1 MEPRKP
7 VEKDHPKL
15 SPSPEMPS
23 VEQAQLQSLRS
34 SRATSEARSEPGPMS
49 PSGNNN
55 NLGSPTFSDVQRAS
69 YRSSRAG
76 SEAPQREPMAASP
89 TGGSRRE
96 AYASYRS
103 SRAGSE
109 APDRLAASGYDMGDE
124 RSARSSRAGSEAP
137 DRGGVGGGGGGG
149 GKEGPTIPSPKRT
162 PQKTKPSTMFISA
175 SSGNRAARGGAGL
188 SGGLFGESYGGGVR
202 APQSVREHIQNVEQ
216 RLYGTVSRA
225 TTTFQFYQKLHYP
238 LEDPNAVEEVDVEDN
253 ATERG
258 EKAMSESMPSA
269 MSLQGKEP
277 SPQPRLGSHLNAG
290 NETGTPSPA
299 IRIEGEGGSS
309 DGLGG
314 GVTSSSPASFVG
326 SRSPPGIVPPAM
338 VPNSSNSLTGS
349 SSSPSPTFD
358 EAAFNAAYDDSN
370 FLNSSGEML
379 GESSRAT
386 THGAG
391 GNEESALQSVSV
403 VAMTSLMDPM
413 SGAPVLGVCL
423 GDYSGHIEYFEV
435 STADSYNAPIRRSK
449 SVMQMR
455 PTYGASEGSALPGVQ
470 LFNTRGSWRRSSD
483 DGTAT
488 TASPHPGG
496 DSNSMDSAATENIM
510 RDMRGREVLRRH
522 SHKAFVKSINALT
535 SVAVEPYVKCLTFV
549 RPRCSPSMISYLTA
563 NERVIK
569 LFHVR
574 REGFSPFNAFPGM
587 EEVIGKTFAGSRYF
601 ARLPPQPAILPI
613 KEFGPVTNSIQ
624 ALSVSADGE
633 TFMSV
638 EDLQVFWWHFE
649 TEDTTKATCIADLR
663 PPSGA
668 LDEVEELVT
677 ASSFH
682 PTHSSLFL
690 LTRSSGVLN
699 IGDLRDPPS
708 RQKRKY
714 AIRSE
719 LTPQQNPLSCP
730 AYDEILCSIS
740 DASFLGPDHVVTR
753 DYLSLKL
760 WDLRKPDQP
769 CAMMPVM
776 NYVSKYLDS
785 LYENDSIFDRFP
797 VAVDDVSGT
806 VVTGLYDGAVA
817 VWQPLYT
824 SLPLSDS
831 LVHYRADPF
840 AEPGDVAAGGVVT
853 VPELEKTLAEAWA
866 QTLAAPHQTHMP
878 QSTNEDEDGAMGI
891 AEEAIPEPFTNK
903 VLTIAI
909 APGGERF
916 GYTYKNGRLV
926 YVFERR
932 SEF

>member
-7 VEKDHPKL
+7 VEKEHPKL
-15 SPSPEMPS
+15 SPSPEMPNA
-23 VEQAQLQSLRS
+23 EQAQLQSLRG
-34 SRATSEARSEPGPMS
+34 SRATSEARSEPVPTSPPNNGPAS
-49 PSGNNN
+49 PVYVDAQ
-55 NLGSPTFSDVQRAS
+55 LVS

-76 SEAPQREPMAASP
+76 SEAPQREPIACSP
-89 TGGSRRE
+89 TGGPRRDP
-96 AYASYRS
+96 YASFRS

-109 APDRLAASGYDMGDE
+109 APDRLAASGYDIGEE

-137 DRGGVGGGGGGG
+137 ERGGKDAPAV
-149 GKEGPTIPSPKRT
+149 PSPKRT
-162 PQKTKPSTMFISA
+162 PQKTKQSTSLIAASSA
-175 SSGNRAARGGAGL
+175 SRAAAQAARGAG
-188 SGGLFGESYGGGVR
+188 GGGVYGGGR
-202 APQSVREHIQNVEQ
+202 APESVREHIQSVEQ

-238 LEDPNAVEEVDVEDN
+238 LEDPNVVEEADM
-253 ATERG
+253 AGTT
-258 EKAMSESMPSA
+258 KALSESMPSG
-269 MSLQGKEP
+269 MHFEGKEP
-277 SPQPRLGSHLNAG
+277 SPQPRLGSNVDASAEAG
-290 NETGTPSPA
+290 
-299 IRIEGEGGSS
+299 
-309 DGLGG
+309 
-314 GVTSSSPASFVG
+314 TSSPTIGVGGDDATADALSSGGASSSAAALAG
-326 SRSPPGIVPPAM
+326 SRSPPSILPPAM
-338 VPNSSNSLTGS
+338 MPSSASLTGS

-358 EAAFNAAYDDSN
+358 EAAFNAAYEDSN
-370 FLNSSGEML
+370 FLNESGEML
-379 GESSRAT
+379 SESFRAPLR
-386 THGAG
+386 GAG

-403 VAMTSLMDPM
+403 VAMTTLMDPT
-413 SGAPVLGVCL
+413 SGAPVLGLCL

-435 STADSYNAPIRRSK
+435 STADVYNAPIRRSK
-449 SVMQMR
+449 SMMQQR
-455 PTYGASEGSALPGVQ
+455 QQPCTSEGRASAGVQ
-470 LFNTRGSWRRSSD
+470 LFSNTRGSWRRSSD
-483 DGTAT
+483 DSTAT
-488 TASPHPGG
+488 TASLGMAG
-496 DSNSMDSAATENIM
+496 TGSNSVDSAATENITH
-510 RDMRGREVLRRH
+510 DMRGREVLRRH

-587 EEVIGKTFAGSRYF
+587 EDVIGKTFAGSRYF

-649 TEDTTKATCIADLR
+649 AEDTTKATCIADLR

-719 LTPQQNPLSCP
+719 LTPQHNPLSCP

-776 NYVSKYLDS
+776 NYVAKYLDS

-817 VWQPLYT
+817 VWQPLHT
-824 SLPLSDS
+824 SLPLADS

-840 AEPGDVAAGGVVT
+840 VEPGDVAAGGVVT
-853 VPELEKTLAEAWA
+853 VPELEKTLADAWA
-866 QTLAAPHQTHMP
+866 QTLAAPHQTQLNH
-878 QSTNEDEDGAMGI
+878 SANDEDGGMGEMS
-891 AEEAIPEPFTNK
+891 EEAIPEPFTNK

-926 YVFERR
+926 YVFERK
-932 SEF
+932 SEV

>member
-1 MEPRKP
+1 
-7 VEKDHPKL
+7 VEKEHPKL
-15 SPSPEMPS
+15 SPSPEMPTAD
-23 VEQAQLQSLRS
+23 QLQLQSLRS
-34 SRATSEARSEPGPMS
+34 SRATSEARSEPGPLS
-49 PSGNNN
+49 PNSYNV
-55 NLGSPTFSDVQRAS
+55 GSPTFSDAQVAS
-69 YRSSRAG
+69 FRSSRAG
-76 SEAPQREPMAASP
+76 SEAPQREPIVASP
-89 TGGSRRE
+89 TGGPRRDP
-96 AYASYRS
+96 YASYRS

-137 DRGGVGGGGGGG
+137 DRGGD
-149 GKEGPTIPSPKRT
+149 KDGPAVPSPKRT
-162 PQKTKPSTMFISA
+162 PQKAAKPTTTLIAVSSA
-175 SSGNRAARGGAGL
+175 TRAAVRASRGGGAG
-188 SGGLFGESYGGGVR
+188 GLYPAGYGAGSSR
-202 APQSVREHIQNVEQ
+202 APQSVREHIQSVEQ
-216 RLYGTVSRA
+216 RLYGTVNCA

-238 LEDPNAVEEVDVEDN
+238 LEDPNAVEEEDVTDA
-253 ATERG
+253 ATEHDA
-258 EKAMSESMPSA
+258 KAQNESTPSA
-269 MSLQGKEP
+269 MGFSEGKEP
-277 SPQPRLGSHLNAG
+277 SPQPRMGSNA
-290 NETGTPSPA
+290 NASTETGTPSPA
-299 IRIEGEGGSS
+299 IRVDGEEGVSTASIFS
-309 DGLGG
+309 D
-314 GVTSSSPASFVG
+314 
-326 SRSPPGIVPPAM
+326 SRSPPSIIPPA
-338 VPNSSNSLTGS
+338 VLPNSASLTSS

-358 EAAFNAAYDDSN
+358 EAAFNAAYEDPN
-370 FLNSSGEML
+370 FLNESGEML
-379 GESSRAT
+379 SESFRAPVR
-386 THGAG
+386 GVGG

-403 VAMTSLMDPM
+403 VAMTTLMDPM
-413 SGAPVLGVCL
+413 SGTPVLGLCL

-449 SVMQMR
+449 SMMQQHQQQR
-455 PTYGASEGSALPGVQ
+455 TSEGRASSGVQ
-470 LFNTRGSWRRSSD
+470 LFNTRSSWRRSSD

-488 TASPHPGG
+488 TASHGANTAGG
-496 DSNSMDSAATENIM
+496 TSSSVDSAATENIM
-510 RDMRGREVLRRH
+510 HDMRGREVLRRH

-574 REGFSPFNAFPGM
+574 REGFSPFNALPGM

-649 TEDTTKATCIADLR
+649 AEDTTKATCIADLR

-677 ASSFH
+677 AASFH

-708 RQKRKY
+708 RQTRKY

-776 NYVSKYLDS
+776 DYVSKYLDS

-797 VAVDDVSGT
+797 VAVDDVSST

-817 VWQPLYT
+817 VWQPLHT
-824 SLPLSDS
+824 SLPLADS

-840 AEPGDVAAGGVVT
+840 AEPGDVKAGGVVT
-853 VPELEKTLAEAWA
+853 VPELEKTLADAWA
-866 QTLAAPHQTHMP
+866 HTLAAPHQAPMNRNPREEEDAGMGMP
-878 QSTNEDEDGAMGI
+878 
-891 AEEAIPEPFTNK
+891 EEAIPEPFTNK

-932 SEF
+932 SRS

>member
-1 MEPRKP
+1 MEPRKA
-7 VEKDHPKL
+7 VEKEHPKL

-23 VEQAQLQSLRS
+23 ADHIQLQSLRS
-34 SRATSEARSEPGPMS
+34 SRATSEARSEPGPLS
-49 PSGNNN
+49 PNGNFV
-55 NLGSPTFSDVQRAS
+55 GSAVFSDAQVAS

-76 SEAPQREPMAASP
+76 SEAPQREPMAVSP
-89 TGGSRRE
+89 TGGARRD

-109 APDRLAASGYDMGDE
+109 APDRLAASLYDTGDD

-137 DRGGVGGGGGGG
+137 NRGGGGG
-149 GKEGPTIPSPKRT
+149 GKDGPANSSPKRT
-162 PQKTKPSTMFISA
+162 PQKTKPSAALNSA
-175 SSGNRAARGGAGL
+175 SNANRTASGGVRGGAGCA
-188 SGGLFGESYGGGVR
+188 YGTLYDGGVI
-202 APQSVREHIQNVEQ
+202 APQSVREHIQSVEQ
-216 RLYGTVSRA
+216 HLYGTVSRSTA
-225 TTTFQFYQKLHYP
+225 TFQFYQKLHYP
-238 LEDPNAVEEVDVEDN
+238 LEDPNAAEETDIADSV
-253 ATERG
+253 TEG
-258 EKAMSESMPSA
+258 SGKAARESMPSA
-269 MSLQGKEP
+269 MSLEGKEP
-277 SPQPRLGSHLNAG
+277 SPQPRLGSDVNAVT
-290 NETGTPSPA
+290 ETGTPSPA
-299 IRIEGEGGSS
+299 ICVDGEEGVAEAF
-309 DGLGG
+309 DA
-314 GVTSSSPASFVG
+314 GVLSSSAATFAT
-326 SRSPPGIVPPAM
+326 SRSPPSAIPTNMMPT
-338 VPNSSNSLTGS
+338 NSTSLTGS

-358 EAAFNAAYDDSN
+358 EAAFTVAFDDAE
-370 FLNSSGEML
+370 FLNESAEML
-379 GESSRAT
+379 SESFRVSAR
-386 THGAG
+386 GVG
-391 GNEESALQSVSV
+391 GNDESALQSVSV
-403 VAMTSLMDPM
+403 VAMTTLMDPI

-435 STADSYNAPIRRSK
+435 STADAYNSPIRRSK
-449 SVMQMR
+449 SMMQYR
-455 PTYGASEGSALPGVQ
+455 PHHSKSEGRTSLGVQ
-470 LFNTRGSWRRSSD
+470 LFNTRSSWRHSSD
-483 DGTAT
+483 EGTAT
-488 TASPHPGG
+488 TASPNTGG
-496 DSNSMDSAATENIM
+496 GSNSVDSAATETIM

-522 SHKAFVKSINALT
+522 SHKAFLKSINALT

-549 RPRCSPSMISYLTA
+549 RSRCSPSIISYLTA

-574 REGFSPFNAFPGM
+574 REGFSPFNAFPSM
-587 EEVIGKTFAGSRYF
+587 EDVVGKTFSGSRYF

-649 TEDTTKATCIADLR
+649 AEDTTKATCIADLR

-677 ASSFH
+677 AASFH

-708 RQKRKY
+708 RAKRKY

-719 LTPQQNPLSCP
+719 QTPQQNPLSCP

-817 VWQPLYT
+817 VWQPLRT
-824 SLPLSDS
+824 SLPVSES
-831 LVHYRADPF
+831 LAHYRADPF
-840 AEPGDVAAGGVVT
+840 LEPGDVAAGGVVT
-853 VPELEKTLAEAWA
+853 VPELEKTLADAWA
-866 QTLAAPHQTHMP
+866 QTLAAPHQTQMAR
-878 QSTNEDEDGAMGI
+878 STNEDDVGGMGMS
-891 AEEAIPEPFTNK
+891 EEAIPEPFTNK

-926 YVFERR
+926 YVFERKG
-932 SEF
+932 EI

>member
-7 VEKDHPKL
+7 VEKEHPKL

-23 VEQAQLQSLRS
+23 ADQLHLHSLRS
-34 SRATSEARSEPGPMS
+34 SRATSEARSEPAPLSPTSGP
-49 PSGNNN
+49 
-55 NLGSPTFSDVQRAS
+55 GSPTFSDPPRTANYRA
-69 YRSSRAG
+69 SRAG

-89 TGGSRRE
+89 TGGPRRE
-96 AYASYRS
+96 GYGSHHS
-103 SRAGSE
+103 SRADSE
-109 APDRLAASGYDMGDE
+109 APDRLAASGYDMGDA

-137 DRGGVGGGGGGG
+137 DRGGKDGAGV
-149 GKEGPTIPSPKRT
+149 PSPKRT
-162 PQKTKPSTMFISA
+162 PQKTKPSTTTLMSA
-175 SSGNRAARGGAGL
+175 SSASRAAVRAARGGGG
-188 SGGLFGESYGGGVR
+188 GGLAGGAAGGGVFAGGAGR
-202 APQSVREHIQNVEQ
+202 APQSVREHIHGVEQ
-216 RLYGTVSRA
+216 RLYGTVARA

-238 LEDPNAVEEVDVEDN
+238 LEDPNAVAEMADN
-253 ATERG
+253 ATVRDG
-258 EKAMSESMPSA
+258 KSLSASMPSA
-269 MSLQGKEP
+269 MGVEGKEP
-277 SPQPRLGSHLNAG
+277 SPQPRLGSAANASG
-290 NETGTPSPA
+290 AEAGTLSPA
-299 IRIEGEGGSS
+299 IRTDGEEGEGMTA
-309 DGLGG
+309 
-314 GVTSSSPASFVG
+314 TSSSSAAAT
-326 SRSPPGIVPPAM
+326 SRSPPSILPPPM
-338 VPNSSNSLTGS
+338 MPNSASLTGS

-358 EAAFNAAYDDSN
+358 EAAFNAAYEDPN
-370 FLNSSGEML
+370 FLNESGEML
-379 GESSRAT
+379 SESFRAPAR
-386 THGAG
+386 GAG
-391 GNEESALQSVSV
+391 GSGGGANEESALQSVSV
-403 VAMTSLMDPM
+403 VAMTTLLDPM
-413 SGAPVLGVCL
+413 SGAPVLGLCL

-435 STADSYNAPIRRSK
+435 STADTYNAPIRRSK
-449 SVMQMR
+449 SVMQQR
-455 PTYGASEGSALPGVQ
+455 HSATLEGRASSGVQ

-483 DGTAT
+483 DDGTAT
-488 TASPHPGG
+488 TASPGNVGRGG
-496 DSNSMDSAATENIM
+496 SSIDSAATENITH
-510 RDMRGREVLRRH
+510 DMRGREVLRRH

-587 EEVIGKTFAGSRYF
+587 EDVIGKTFAGSRYF

-649 TEDTTKATCIADLR
+649 SADTTKATCIADLR

-817 VWQPLYT
+817 VWQPLHAG
-824 SLPLSDS
+824 LPLHDS

-853 VPELEKTLAEAWA
+853 VPELEKTLADAWA
-866 QTLAAPHQTHMP
+866 TTLSVPHHSP
-878 QSTNEDEDGAMGI
+878 LSPNVHEDEDGGMGGMS
-891 AEEAIPEPFTNK
+891 EEAIPEPFTNK

-932 SEF
+932 GEY